1 MHRKV
6 VEYGSFGRQG
16 GVIYYLYTGVFSS
29 ESKIAHFNRAVD
41 RIRADPR
48 ATEILGNKRKI
59 SAFGEPTSNKWAMAR
74 PIA

>member
-1 MHRKV
+1 MEH
-6 VEYGSFGRQG
+6 GSSGRQG

-29 ESKIAHFNRAVD
+29 DSKVTHFNRAVD
-41 RIRADPR
+41 KIRADPR
-48 ATEILGNKRKI
+48 ATEVLGNKSKI